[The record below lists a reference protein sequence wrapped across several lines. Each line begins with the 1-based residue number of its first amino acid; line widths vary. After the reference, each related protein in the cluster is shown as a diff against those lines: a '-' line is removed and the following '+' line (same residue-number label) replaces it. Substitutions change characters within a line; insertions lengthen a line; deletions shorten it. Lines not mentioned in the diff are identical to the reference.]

1 MVTVG
6 IFHKKK
12 SITNTQLLAI
22 VNSGIKWDYEAVV
35 PGETASKSNARQMV
49 KVGRRLIPI
58 KSKKALAYKDCF
70 AELAPTIDP
79 LIDGDVLLFCYIYY
93 ASRRPDLDESLIMDC
108 LENKAYKNDRQIKA
122 KIILHGLDRKAPRA
136 EIKIARFGK

>member
-1 MVTVG
+1 MFVG
-6 IFHKKK
+6 IFHSKE
-12 SITNTQLLAI
+12 SITISQLMAI
-22 VNSGIKWDYEAVV
+22 ANADIKWEYEAVV
-35 PGETASKSNARQMV
+35 EGETASKSNARQMV

-70 AELAPTIDP
+70 AELAPSIDP
-79 LIDGDVLLFCYIYY
+79 LIDGDVLLFCHIFY
-93 ASRRPDLDESLIMDC
+93 ATRRPDLDESLIMDC

-136 EIKIARFGK
+136 EIKIARLGQ